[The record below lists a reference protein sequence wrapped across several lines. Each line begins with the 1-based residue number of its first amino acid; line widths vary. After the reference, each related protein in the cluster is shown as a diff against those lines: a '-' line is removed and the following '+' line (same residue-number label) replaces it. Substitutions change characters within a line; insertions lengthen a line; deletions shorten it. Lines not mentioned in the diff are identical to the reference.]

1 MSKIGKTPIQL
12 PSGVKIEVSNDQI
25 MISGPKGNL
34 TAPNFDGIKVEVIE
48 NEVRVDRTRDNKQT
62 RAYHGLVRSLVNNC
76 IIGVTQGYKITLK
89 LVGTGYRVKKKGQ
102 GLELALG
109 FSHPVEFVAPQGV
122 TLDVEGEDTIV
133 VTGIDK
139 QAVGQLA
146 ANIRAAKPPEPYKGK
161 GVRYEDEVVKIKPG
175 KAAVEK

>member
-1 MSKIGKTPIQL
+1 MSKIGKTPIKI
-12 PSGVKIEVSNDQI
+12 PSGVKIEVSDDQI
-25 MISGPKGNL
+25 KVSGPKGNL
-34 TAPNFDGIKVEVIE
+34 DSPNFDGIKVEVTGD
-48 NEVRVDRTRDNKQT
+48 EVRVDRTRDNKQA
-62 RAYHGLVRSLVNNC
+62 RSYHGLVRSLVNNN

-102 GLELALG
+102 GIELALG
-109 FSHPVEFVAPQGV
+109 FSHPVEFSAIQGV
-122 TLDVEGEDTIV
+122 TFDIEGEDTII

-139 QAVGQLA
+139 QAVGQAA

>member
-1 MSKIGKTPIQL
+1 MSKIGKTPIKI
-12 PSGVKIEVSNDQI
+12 PSGVKIEVSDDQI
-25 MISGPKGNL
+25 KVSGPKGNL
-34 TAPNFDGIKVEVIE
+34 DSPNFDGIKVEVTGD
-48 NEVRVDRTRDNKQT
+48 EVRVDRTRDNKQA
-62 RAYHGLVRSLVNNC
+62 RSYHGLVRSLVNNN

-102 GLELALG
+102 GIELALG
-109 FSHPVEFVAPQGV
+109 FSHPVEFSAIQGV
-122 TLDVEGEDTIV
+122 TFDIEGEDTII

-139 QAVGQLA
+139 QAVGQAA
-146 ANIRAAKPPEPYKGK
+146 ANIRAAKPHEPYKGK